1 MELINLGFHP
11 QAVCQQGQS
20 GVFAVLLVMVLLVP
34 VLVMV
39 LLLVLGKVGTM
50 AGVPSSV
57 IAMAQTG
64 K

>member
-1 MELINLGFHP
+1 MIINLGFNP

-20 GVFAVLLVMVLLVP
+20 GVVAVL
-34 VLVMV
+34 LVMV
-39 LLLVLGKVGTM
+39 LLLVLGNVGTL
-50 AGVPSSV
+50 AGAPSSA